1 MKGFLRSEWV
11 LLVLLVTL
19 FGAPEPAFS
28 QAAPSQAAP
37 ERGQSYRMGEVVV
50 TATRDAQ
57 EVRKVPANVTVIT
70 ADDIQ
75 KSGATSV
82 AEVLTGLVGL
92 NVTSY
97 SGNSAQS
104 TVDMRGF
111 GTEAGYLRNLVLLD
125 GRRLN
130 RPDIAGMNWVEI
142 PLQEIE
148 RIEVVRGANSV
159 LYGDSAIAGT
169 INIITKRGEGKPKG
183 EVAFI
188 GGSYNTYD
196 GRVGIRG
203 SADKV
208 YYALSGEE
216 QTTKGYRD
224 RSAFTSGSAG
234 GSIGYNPTDN
244 LDVSL
249 GITYN
254 KTDSQFPGALTQAQ
268 YNANRKQAQNPDDD
282 ASASFFD
289 ANLLAKTVLGS
300 YGRLDV
306 NFIYGRRDVTS
317 NYSSF
322 FSFTDITIDTVGV
335 TPRYILEKKLFGF
348 DNKLTAGVDYYHDK
362 LDKDTFADRTQ
373 ASRTYEAELKRQSLG
388 FYARDEFSI
397 LADLILALGARTER
411 VDVNGNETN
420 LSTGAQVFSGEKVHN
435 GDAWEASLTYL
446 FGEKSKLWT
455 KVATVY
461 RIPSLDQQASY
472 YAFPFDSF
480 LTSLEKETGTSY
492 EVGTQFFPLKE
503 LKLGLTLYMINM
515 QDEISFNPVT
525 FQNENL
531 DNTKHQGIEFNLEW
545 QFRKLARLWV
555 NYTYQ
560 DAYFTDGP
568 NKDKYV
574 PLVPKHLANGALD
587 IYLPWSLT
595 LRPEVRYVG
604 SQYFGSDNSNTSQEL
619 DSYTIV
625 NLYLRWQPD
634 WKISDIARPSAFVG
648 VENLFNKSYVPV
660 GYKTFSGLTYYPA
673 PEINFRGGVSFSF

>member
-1 MKGFLRSEWV
+1 MKCLLRSEWV
-11 LLVLLVTL
+11 LFVLLATL
-19 FGAPEPAFS
+19 FTAPGSAYA
-28 QAAPSQAAP
+28 QAVP
-37 ERGQSYRMGEVVV
+37 ETARPEYRMGEVVV

-57 EVRKVPANVTVIT
+57 EVRKVAANVTVIT

-111 GTEAGYLRNLVLLD
+111 GTESGYLRNLVLLD

-130 RPDIAGMNWVEI
+130 RPDLAGANWVEI

-196 GRVGIRG
+196 GRVGVRG
-203 SADKV
+203 STDKV

-234 GSIGYNPTDN
+234 GSIGYNPTDK

-254 KTDSQFPGALTQAQ
+254 KTDSQLPGALTQAQ
-268 YNANRKQAQNPDDD
+268 VNANRKQAQNPDDD

-289 ANLLAKTVLGS
+289 ANLLAKTVLGN

-306 NFIYGRRDVTS
+306 NFIYGRREVTS

-348 DNKLTAGVDYYHDK
+348 DNKLTVGVDFYQDK
-362 LDKDTFADRTQ
+362 LGKDTFADRTQ
-373 ASRTYEAELKRQSLG
+373 ASRTYEAELKRQTLG

-397 LADLILALGARTER
+397 LADLILALGGRTER
-411 VDVNGNETN
+411 ADVNGNETN
-420 LSTGAQVFSGEKVHN
+420 LSTGAQVFNGEKVHH

-446 FGEKSKLWT
+446 FGEKSKLWA
-455 KVATVY
+455 KYATVY

-480 LTSLEKETGTSY
+480 LTSLEKETGKSY
-492 EVGTQFFPLKE
+492 EVGTQFYPLKE
-503 LKLGLTLYMINM
+503 LKLGLTLYLINM
-515 QDEISFNPVT
+515 QDEITYNPVT

-531 DNTKHQGIEFNLEW
+531 DNTRHQGVEFNLEW
-545 QFRKLARLWV
+545 QFRKLARLWA

-560 DAYFTDGP
+560 DTYFTSGP
-568 NKDKYV
+568 NKDKDV
-574 PLVPKHLANGALD
+574 PLVPKNMANAALD
-587 IYLPWSLT
+587 IYLPWSLA
-595 LRPEVRYVG
+595 LRPEIRYVG
-604 SQYFGSDNSNTSQEL
+604 SQYFGSDNSNSSTKL

-625 NLYLRWQPD
+625 NLFLRWQPD

-660 GYKTFSGLTYYPA
+660 GYSTFSGLTYYPA
-673 PEINFRGGVSFSF
+673 PEINFRGGVSLYF

>member
-1 MKGFLRSEWV
+1 MKGFMRSELVLFV
-11 LLVLLVTL
+11 LLAAL
-19 FGAPEPAFS
+19 FTEPGSAFS
-28 QAAPSQAAP
+28 QVAPPQAVP

-50 TATRDAQ
+50 SATREVQ

-70 ADDIQ
+70 AEDIQ

-97 SGNSAQS
+97 SGNSAQA

-111 GTEAGYLRNLVLLD
+111 GTEGGYLRNLVLLD

-130 RPDIAGMNWVEI
+130 RPDLAGYNWVEI

-196 GRVGIRG
+196 GRAGIRG

-208 YYALSGEE
+208 YYALSGEALTS
-216 QTTKGYRD
+216 QGYRN

-234 GSIGYNPTDN
+234 GNIGYNPTDYF
-244 LDVSL
+244 DVSL

-254 KTDSQFPGALTQAQ
+254 KTDNQFPGALTQAQ

-289 ANLLAKTVLGS
+289 ANLLAKTVLGN

-306 NFIYGRRDVTS
+306 NFIYGKRDVTS
-317 NYSSF
+317 NYTSF
-322 FSFTDITIDTVGV
+322 FSFTDIKIDTVGV
-335 TPRYILEKKLFGF
+335 TPRYVLEKKLFGF
-348 DNKLTAGVDYYHDK
+348 DNNLIVGVDFYQDK
-362 LDKDTFADRTQ
+362 LDKDTFASRSQ
-373 ASRTYEAELKRQSLG
+373 ATKTYSAELKRQTLG
-388 FYARDEFSI
+388 LYARDEFSI
-397 LADLILALGARTER
+397 LKDLIFVLGARTER
-411 VDVNGNETN
+411 ADVNGNETN
-420 LSTGAQVFSGEKVHN
+420 LSSGATVFNADKVHN
-435 GDAWEASLTYL
+435 GDAWETSLTYL
-446 FGEKSKLWT
+446 LDEKSKLWA
-455 KVATVY
+455 KYATIY
-461 RIPSLDQQASY
+461 RLPALDQQASY
-472 YAFPFDSF
+472 YAFPFDTF
-480 LTSLEKETGTSY
+480 LTDLEKETGKSF
-492 EVGTQFFPLKE
+492 EVGTLFFPMKD
-503 LKLGLTLYMINM
+503 LKLGLTLYRIDME
-515 QDEISFNPVT
+515 DEISYNPVT
-525 FQNENL
+525 FRNENL
-531 DNTKHQGIEFNLEW
+531 DNTRHQGVEFNLEW
-545 QFRKLARLWV
+545 QIQKLARLWV

-568 NKDKYV
+568 NKDKDV
-574 PLVPKHLANGALD
+574 PLVPKNMANGALD

-595 LRPEVRYVG
+595 LRPEIRYVG
-604 SQYFGSDNSNTSQEL
+604 SQYFGSDFSNSSQKL

-625 NLYLRWQPD
+625 NLFLRWQPD
-634 WKISDIARPSAFVG
+634 WKISDIARPSA
-648 VENLFNKSYVPV
+648 
-660 GYKTFSGLTYYPA
+660 
-673 PEINFRGGVSFSF
+673 

>member
-234 GSIGYNPTDN
+234 GSIGYNPTDAF
-244 LDVSL
+244 DVSL
-249 GITYN
+249 GVTYN
-254 KTDSQFPGALTQAQ
+254 KTDNQFPGALTQAQ
-268 YNANRKQAQNPDDD
+268 VNANRKQAQNPDDD

-420 LSTGAQVFSGEKVHN
+420 LSTGALVFSGEKVHN

>member
-1 MKGFLRSEWV
+1 
-11 LLVLLVTL
+11 
-19 FGAPEPAFS
+19 
-28 QAAPSQAAP
+28 
-37 ERGQSYRMGEVVV
+37 MGEVVV
-50 TATRDAQ
+50 SATREAQ

-70 ADDIQ
+70 SEDIA

-97 SGNSAQS
+97 SGNSAQA

-111 GTEAGYLRNLVLLD
+111 GTEGGYLRNLVLLD

-130 RPDIAGMNWVEI
+130 RPDLAGYNWVEI

-196 GRVGIRG
+196 GRAGIRG

-208 YYALSGEE
+208 YYALSGEALTS
-216 QTTKGYRD
+216 QGYRN

-234 GSIGYNPTDN
+234 GNIGYNPTDYF
-244 LDVSL
+244 DVSL

-254 KTDSQFPGALTQAQ
+254 KTDNQFPGALTQAQ

-289 ANLLAKTVLGS
+289 ANLLAKTVLGN

-306 NFIYGRRDVTS
+306 NFIYGKRDVTS
-317 NYSSF
+317 NYTSF
-322 FSFTDITIDTVGV
+322 FSFTDIKIDTVGV
-335 TPRYILEKKLFGF
+335 TPRYVLEKKLFGF
-348 DNKLTAGVDYYHDK
+348 DNNLIVGVDFYQDK
-362 LDKDTFADRTQ
+362 LDKDTFASRSQ
-373 ASRTYEAELKRQSLG
+373 ATKTYSAELKRQTLG
-388 FYARDEFSI
+388 LYARDEFSI
-397 LADLILALGARTER
+397 LKDLIFVLGARTER
-411 VDVNGNETN
+411 ADVNGNETN
-420 LSTGAQVFSGEKVHN
+420 LSSVATVFNADKVHN
-435 GDAWEASLTYL
+435 GDAWETSLTYL
-446 FGEKSKLWT
+446 FGEKSKAWA
-455 KVATVY
+455 KYATIY
-461 RIPSLDQQASY
+461 RLPALDQQASY
-472 YAFPFDSF
+472 YAFPFDTF
-480 LTSLEKETGTSY
+480 LTDLEKETGKSF
-492 EVGTQFFPLKE
+492 EVGTLFIPMKD
-503 LKLGLTLYMINM
+503 LKLGLTLYRIDME
-515 QDEISFNPVT
+515 DEISYNPVT
-525 FQNENL
+525 FRNENL
-531 DNTKHQGIEFNLEW
+531 DNTRHQGVEFNLEW
-545 QFRKLARLWV
+545 QIQKLARLWV

-568 NKDKYV
+568 NKDKDV
-574 PLVPKHLANGALD
+574 PLVPKNMANGALD

-595 LRPEVRYVG
+595 LRPEIRYVG
-604 SQYFGSDNSNTSQEL
+604 SQYFGSDFSNSSQKL

-625 NLYLRWQPD
+625 NLFLRWQPD
-634 WKISDIARPSAFVG
+634 WKISDVARPSAFVG
-648 VENLFNKSYVPV
+648 VENLFNQSYVPV
-660 GYKTFSGLTYYPA
+660 GYMTFSGLTYYPA